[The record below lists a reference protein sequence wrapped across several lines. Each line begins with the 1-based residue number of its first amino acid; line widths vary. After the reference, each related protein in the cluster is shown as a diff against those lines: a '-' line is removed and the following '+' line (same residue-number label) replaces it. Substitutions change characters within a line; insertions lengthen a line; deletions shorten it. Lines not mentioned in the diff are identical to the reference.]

1 MRNGKIQSPDD
12 FWQQFNVNCPLAY
25 TRLVTVGIPATV
37 LSTTAGNSD
46 HVGKDQRNVQAAT
59 ASFITIFDNLDLEQD
74 VVNVYSGLLT
84 ELCVAL
90 NKLKRNNDGNGNDSG
105 GYDYRAT
112 LTNWLKKLSTTMHAS
127 DNLTER
133 DLAQLRSDVQQSY
146 TVFTEE
152 LSWDVSC

>member
-1 MRNGKIQSPDD
+1 MD
-12 FWQQFNVNCPLAY
+12 
-25 TRLVTVGIPATV
+25 
-37 LSTTAGNSD
+37 
-46 HVGKDQRNVQAAT
+46 
-59 ASFITIFDNLDLEQD
+59 IFDLLLLSIVQ
-74 VVNVYSGLLT
+74 GLT
-84 ELCVAL
+84 EFLPVSSSAHL
-90 NKLKRNNDGNGNDSG
+90 ILISEFLDSNDSG

-152 LSWDVSC
+152 LS